1 MRKIYILPNLFTTG
15 NIFCGMYSL
24 ALVLK
29 EVPQYSR
36 AAWFILLAMLFDF
49 LDGQVAR
56 RYRATSDF
64 GVEYDSLADFFSFGI
79 VTTIIA
85 YCLVL
90 QKMGG
95 IGIGVAFLYIVFCAL
110 RLARFNIQTD
120 KDKEEK
126 GDFRGLP
133 SPVAAGVLLSFIIFR
148 EFLEGNPYVDLSWEP
163 VIPFMMIILG
173 ALMVTGIT
181 YPTLL
186 ALELRK
192 KKPFIYLL
200 VIIVMVCFLLQ
211 FPQIVIFIAF
221 VSYLILG
228 FYDGIRGDIREK
240 KLTRQGEIS
249 EETG

>member
-1 MRKIYILPNLFTTG
+1 MRKIYILPSLFTSG
-15 NIFCGMYSL
+15 NIFCGVYSL
-24 ALVLK
+24 SMVLK

-36 AAWFILLAMLFDF
+36 AAWFILLAMFFDF

-79 VTTIIA
+79 VTTVIA
-85 YCLVL
+85 YRLIL
-90 QKMGG
+90 QEMQGL
-95 IGIGVAFLYIVFCAL
+95 GIGVAFIYILFCAL

-133 SPVAAGVLLSFIIFR
+133 SPVSAGVLLSFIIFIKYIP
-148 EFLEGNPYVDLSWEP
+148 LAWEP
-163 VIPFMMIILG
+163 VVPVMMVVLG

-186 ALELRK
+186 DLELRK
-192 KKPFIYLL
+192 KKPFIYLV
-200 VIIVMVCFLLQ
+200 VIILMLGFLLM
-211 FPQIVIFIAF
+211 FPQTVIFIAF
-221 VSYLILG
+221 ISYLILG
-228 FYDGIRGDIREK
+228 FYDGIKGDIRGK
-240 KLTRQGEIS
+240 KLARATELP
-249 EETG
+249 ENPV

>member
-1 MRKIYILPNLFTTG
+1 MRKVALLPNLFTSA
-15 NIFCGMYSL
+15 NIFCGVYSL
-24 ALVLK
+24 SLVLK

-36 AAWFILLAMLFDF
+36 AAWFILLAMFFDF

-85 YCLVL
+85 YRLVL
-90 QKMGG
+90 QQMQGLG
-95 IGIGVAFLYIVFCAL
+95 VGVAFLYIIFCAL

-126 GDFRGLP
+126 VDFRGLP
-133 SPVAAGVLLSFIIFR
+133 SPVAAGVLLSFIIFIK
-148 EFLEGNPYVDLSWEP
+148 DIQLSWEP
-163 VIPFMMIILG
+163 VIPVLMIVLG

-200 VIIVMVCFLLQ
+200 VIILMLGFLLL

-228 FYDGIRGDIREK
+228 FYDGIRVDIREK
-240 KLTRQGEIS
+240 KLTHPTEIPDNPV
-249 EETG
+249 

>member
-85 YCLVL
+85 YRLIL
-90 QKMGG
+90 QQMGG
-95 IGIGVAFLYIVFCAL
+95 VGIGVAFLYIIFCAL

-133 SPVAAGVLLSFIIFR
+133 SPVAAGVLLSFIIFIKDI
-148 EFLEGNPYVDLSWEP
+148 PLSWEP
-163 VIPFMMIILG
+163 VIPVMMIILG

-200 VIIVMVCFLLQ
+200 VIIVMLGCLLL

-221 VSYLILG
+221 VSYLIMG
-228 FYDGIRGDIREK
+228 FYDGIRGDMREK
-240 KLTRQGEIS
+240 KLTRLTEIP
-249 EETG
+249 ENPE